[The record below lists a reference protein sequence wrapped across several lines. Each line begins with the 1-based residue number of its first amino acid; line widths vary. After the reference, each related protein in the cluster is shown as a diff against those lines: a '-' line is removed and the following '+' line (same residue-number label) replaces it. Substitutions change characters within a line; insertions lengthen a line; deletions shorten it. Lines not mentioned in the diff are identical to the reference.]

1 VIQVSPEHVSN
12 GVSSSNR
19 NSLSFSSLLSATHQV
34 FTGEEFHRL
43 LPRSGED
50 FRFGP
55 LAETE
60 RIAFD
65 FLIRGG
71 KRFRPLI
78 TWAAYQAC
86 LQSPDESLGTA
97 DTVPMDAVKRALI
110 AIEVFHKAS
119 LVHDDIEDDDLFR
132 YGHETLHRQY
142 DTATAINVGDYL
154 VGLGYR
160 IITTDREILG
170 SDRAADILHRLMDA
184 HVKLTEGQGAEIA
197 WRTAADKGLT
207 RDDAIGIYTRKT
219 SPAFEAAL
227 YTGVRLAGECHEVER
242 NLSRY
247 SRHLGIAFQILN
259 DLSDWSGDA
268 NNKLVAKQD
277 ATSLRPTM
285 LLAIALDK
293 SSPADRRRIV
303 RILDRE
309 TAASARGSGLTDAF
323 VSLDVFRDARKLVIE
338 HRCIAYDVANEIP
351 HRGLRLLL
359 HQLLEV
365 VLPPDQVTSP
375 AATK

>member
-1 VIQVSPEHVSN
+1 MIQVSPEHVSN
-12 GVSSSNR
+12 GPPVTNPK
-19 NSLSFSSLLSATHQV
+19 LPSFVSLLATTHQV
-34 FTGEEFHRL
+34 FAPAEFDRL
-43 LPRSGED
+43 LPRTE
-50 FRFGP
+50 RNRCFGP

-65 FLIRGG
+65 FLIHGG

-78 TWAAYQAC
+78 TLAAYQAC
-86 LQSPDESLGTA
+86 VNSPSDSL
-97 DTVPMDAVKRALI
+97 VPTNVVPTDAVSRALI

-119 LVHDDIEDDDLFR
+119 LVHDDIEDDDVYR
-132 YGHETLHRQY
+132 YGRETLHRQY

-160 IITTDREILG
+160 IITADRETLG
-170 SDRAADILHRLMDA
+170 SERAADILHHLMDA

-197 WRTAADKGLT
+197 WRTAVDKTLT
-207 RDDAIGIYTRKT
+207 REDAIGIYTRKT

-227 YTGVRLAGECHEVER
+227 YTGVRLAGECQRFER
-242 NLSRY
+242 FLARY

-268 NNKLVAKQD
+268 NNKLIAKQD

-293 SSPADRRRIV
+293 AKMADRARIERLLSKNGV
-303 RILDRE
+303 GPSNE
-309 TAASARGSGLTDAF
+309 NGLGELFTQ
-323 VSLDVFRDARKLVIE
+323 LDVFRDARKMVIE
-338 HRCIAYDVANEIP
+338 HRCIAHDVAGEIP
-351 HRGLRLLL
+351 HMGLRNLL

-365 VLPPDQVTSP
+365 VLPPDQAS
-375 AATK
+375 AAAAS